1 MSGPSLVHLAR
12 RRLACCTLW
21 ISERG

>member
-1 MSGPSLVHLAR
+1 MSGPSRVHLAR
-12 RRLACCTLW
+12 RRLACCTLG